1 MSNITNLVH
10 IVIFFPLFYYVYVSR
25 DSLSNEVKYLLLLL
39 AAMGILFHLYKVVS
53 VDKMKWIYLIHL
65 IIVFPILLYIGY
77 GDKTPRY
84 IFELLLIVAFG
95 MLGYHSYN
103 LVYYGILNKN

>member
-10 IVIFFPLFYYVYVSR
+10 IAIFFPLFYYVYTSR
-25 DSLSNEVKYLLLLL
+25 DSLGSEIKYILLLL
-39 AAMGILFHLYKVVS
+39 AAIGILFHLYKLVS
-53 VDKMKWIYLIHL
+53 INKMRWVYLIHI
-65 IIVFPILLYIGY
+65 IIVFPILLYIGLSN
-77 GDKTPRY
+77 KTPRY

-103 LVYYGILNKN
+103 LVYYGILNKD

>member
-10 IVIFFPLFYYVYVSR
+10 IAIFFPLFYYVYIGR

-39 AAMGILFHLYKVVS
+39 AAMGILFHVYKVTS
-53 VDKMKWIYLIHL
+53 VDRMKWIYLIHL
-65 IIVFPILLYIGY
+65 IIVFPILLYIGLS
-77 GDKTPRY
+77 DKTPRY
-84 IFELLLIVAFG
+84 IFELLLIVSFG

-103 LVYYGILNKN
+103 LVYYGILNKT